1 MAIKYTEE
9 QLNTVD
15 KSLVIQMLL
24 AEQEHTEQ
32 LTKQVTE
39 LNTKLTAMDEKMQ
52 KLIDQLILANKNR
65 FGRSTEVMEDATQ
78 ISFTEV
84 DGNIIFFNEAEAI
97 YNPDIPEPEDLEGK
111 PKRGKK
117 NVGKREQDL
126 SGLETERVDHYLSEC
141 FLQTLFGQSCKT
153 FLDIIASP
161 NWTKLQSL
169 DWQLSC
175 QPHSHCRPYLVVTA

>member
-24 AEQEHTEQ
+24 TEQEHTEQ
-32 LTKQVTE
+32 LTKQVAE
-39 LNTKLTAMDEKMQ
+39 LNAKLTAMDEKMQ

-65 FGRSTEVMEDATQ
+65 FGRSTEAMEDATQ

-97 YNPDIPEPEDLEGK
+97 YNPDLPEPEDLEGN

-126 SGLETERVDHYLSEC
+126 SGLETERVDHYLSEKE
-141 FLQTLFGQSCKT
+141 LISIFGKNYPEDIYSSRHGLRSKN
-153 FLDIIASP
+153 IIAVYTP
-161 NWTKLQSL
+161 VRRMMALL
-169 DWQLSC
+169 
-175 QPHSHCRPYLVVTA
+175 

>member
-24 AEQEHTEQ
+24 TEQEHTEQ
-32 LTKQVTE
+32 LTKQVAE
-39 LNTKLTAMDEKMQ
+39 LNAKLTAMDEKMQ

-65 FGRSTEVMEDATQ
+65 FGRSTEAMEDATQ

-97 YNPDIPEPEDLEGK
+97 YNPDLPEP
-111 PKRGKK
+111 
-117 NVGKREQDL
+117 
-126 SGLETERVDHYLSEC
+126 
-141 FLQTLFGQSCKT
+141 
-153 FLDIIASP
+153 
-161 NWTKLQSL
+161 
-169 DWQLSC
+169 
-175 QPHSHCRPYLVVTA
+175 